1 MFAKVNVF
9 EVVNVHNV
17 GYIKVLRC
25 EVGSEKKPAGW
36 CVDFYNGQGKV
47 IARSYEFE
55 KEPECWEFVRRVVS
69 DASRRD
75 LLEFK
80 YPDGKV
86 VTA

>member
-1 MFAKVNVF
+1 MFARINSG
-9 EVVNVHNV
+9 EAVNVHTV
-17 GYIKVLRC
+17 GFIKV
-25 EVGSEKKPAGW
+25 VGDGKAYAA
-36 CVDFYNGQGKV
+36 DFYNGQGKV